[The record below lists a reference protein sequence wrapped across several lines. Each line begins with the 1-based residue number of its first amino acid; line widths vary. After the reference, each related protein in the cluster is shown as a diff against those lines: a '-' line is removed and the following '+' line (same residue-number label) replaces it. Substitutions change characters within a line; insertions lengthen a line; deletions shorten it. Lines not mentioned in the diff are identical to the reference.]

1 MKKIVTKEKHLFRII
16 FLASIFL
23 LLFNDLFLKFEYHNY
38 LTGKLSDFAGL
49 FAFPY
54 FFSTFFPKKI
64 KPIYIL
70 SGILFVFWKSELSQP
85 IFDFAL
91 SNGIGMN
98 RTVDYSDL
106 FALTILPISYK
117 YWNSTSQ
124 QIFEP
129 KRALKPIIIAI
140 SCISFIATTLP
151 KHYEKISLKS
161 EFSTNVNSDYQNVRN
176 QLNLYKEEL
185 FEKDNYRIELPEKRA
200 HILTSIKVDSINENT
215 TRIALDSI
223 LSFTVE
229 GNGFIFSSGIK
240 HKDVEYVRNLKQ
252 PEIEKLFSEQIK
264 TEFE

>member
-1 MKKIVTKEKHLFRII
+1 MKNIVTKEKHLYRFL

-23 LLFNDLFLKFEYHNY
+23 LLINDLYLKFEYHNY

-54 FFSTFFPKKI
+54 FFSCFFPKRI

-70 SGILFVFWKSELSQP
+70 SGILFVFWKSEFSQP

-91 SNGIGMN
+91 SNGIGIN
-98 RTVDYSDL
+98 RTVDYSDF

-117 YWNSTSQ
+117 YWNSNSQ
-124 QIFEP
+124 QFFEP
-129 KRALKPIIIAI
+129 KKALKPIIIGI

-161 EFSTNVNSDYQNVRN
+161 EFSTNVNYDYQNVRS
-176 QLNLYKEEL
+176 QLNLYKEGL
-185 FEKDNYRIELPEKRA
+185 YEKDYYRIELSEKRA
-200 HILTSIKVDSINENT
+200 HISTSIKVDSINENT

-240 HKDVEYVRNLKQ
+240 KKDVDYVRSLKQ
-252 PEIEKLFSEQIK
+252 NEIENLFSEQIK
-264 TEFE
+264 KEFE